1 MSSMY
6 TDVQIFLSACDQG
19 VNEENAKLYLNL
31 IKEEFQELMDA
42 NIANDEIERLDAC
55 MDLIWVVLGYCIA
68 KGYDVNGAWNEVA
81 LSNLKKINKAT
92 GKVIK
97 NEAGKVMKPE
107 GWKPPD
113 LSKFI

>member
-6 TDVQIFLSACDQG
+6 IDVQIFLNACDQG
-19 VNEENAKLYLNL
+19 ISEENAKLYLNL
-31 IKEEFQELMDA
+31 IKEEFQELMEA

-55 MDLIWVVLGYCIA
+55 VDLIWVILGYCIV
-68 KGYDVNGAWNEVA
+68 KGYDVKGAWNEVA
-81 LSNLKKINKAT
+81 LTNLRKIDKET

-107 GWKPPD
+107 GWKPPN

>member
-1 MSSMY
+1 MW
-6 TDVQIFLSACDQG
+6 TDVKMFMSACDQG
-19 VNEENAKLYLNL
+19 ISDENAKLYFNL
-31 IKEEFQELMDA
+31 IKEEYEELMTA
-42 NIANDEIERLDAC
+42 NRDNDEIERLDAC
-55 MDLIWVVLGYCIA
+55 MDLIWVVLGYCIS
-68 KGYDVNGAWNEVA
+68 KGYDVKGAWNEVA
-81 LSNLKKINKAT
+81 LTNLRKIDKAT